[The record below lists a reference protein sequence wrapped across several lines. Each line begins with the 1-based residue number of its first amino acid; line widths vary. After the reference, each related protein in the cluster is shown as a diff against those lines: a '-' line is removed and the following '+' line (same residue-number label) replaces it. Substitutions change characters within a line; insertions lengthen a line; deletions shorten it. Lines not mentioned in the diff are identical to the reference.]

1 MNRPQYI
8 PIVKSGC
15 ENLDVFAGAGIEG

>member
-1 MNRPQYI
+1 MNRSQYI